1 MLSAIDFKFIA
12 HVATHNLSWATVEEF
27 NARKE
32 LFAQVDAEIEAIN
45 ADPTNTFTVGHNFL
59 STYSPME
66 KKRLLGYR
74 EWTPEENAA
83 VEDNSPTAD
92 SVNWVTAGAVT
103 PVKDQGQCGSC
114 WSFSSTGALEG
125 AYFIKTG
132 TLDSFSEQQLVD
144 CDHIGSQG
152 CNGGSMAG
160 AFYWYK
166 NNKAELEADYAYTAV
181 TGTCHQSDYS
191 GVTTDLGYTQ
201 IAQNSSSALMASIQ
215 TGPTSVAIEADKV
228 AFQGYTGGILNS
240 TACGTSLDHG
250 VLAVGYGTE
259 NGQAYYLVKNSWGAS
274 WGDNGYVKI
283 ANNGDGAGIC
293 GIQLGAVR
301 PKM

>member
-27 NARKE
+27 NARKQ
-32 LFAQVDAEIEAIN
+32 FYVAADAEIERIN
-45 ADPTNTFTVGHNFL
+45 ANTENTFTVGHNFM
-59 STYSPME
+59 STWSPME
-66 KKRLLGYR
+66 RTRLLGYK
-74 EWTPEENAA
+74 EWTSEEDAI
-83 VEDNSPTAD
+83 VEDNSPSAS
-92 SVNWVTAGAVT
+92 SVNWVDAGAVT
-103 PVKDQGQCGSC
+103 PVKNQGQCGSC

-144 CDHIGSQG
+144 CDHVGSAG

-166 NNKAELEADYAYTAV
+166 SNKAELEADYGYTAV
-181 TGTCHQSDYS
+181 TGTCHASDYS
-191 GVTTDLGYTQ
+191 GVTTDTGYIQ
-201 IAQNSSSALMASIQ
+201 VAQSSSSALMASIEAA
-215 TGPTSVAIEADKV
+215 PTSVAIEADKM
-228 AFQGYTGGILNS
+228 AFQAYTGGILNS
-240 TACGTSLDHG
+240 AECGTQLDHG
-250 VLAVGYGTE
+250 VLAVGYGTD

-283 ANNGDGAGIC
+283 ANNGDGSGIC

-301 PKM
+301 PSM

>member
-1 MLSAIDFKFIA
+1 MLSAIDFKFIS

-27 NARKE
+27 NARKQF
-32 LFAQVDAEIEAIN
+32 FAAAEEEIERIN
-45 ADPTNTFTVGHNFL
+45 AEPENTFTVGHNFM
-59 STYSPME
+59 STWSPME
-66 KKRLLGYR
+66 RKRLLGYR
-74 EWTPEENAA
+74 EWQSQEDAI
-83 VEDNSPTAD
+83 VEDNAPTAD
-92 SVNWVTAGAVT
+92 SVNWVDAGAVT
-103 PVKDQGQCGSC
+103 PVKNQGQCGSC

-144 CDHIGSQG
+144 CDHVGSAG

-166 NNKAELEADYAYTAV
+166 SNAAELESDYGYTAV
-181 TGTCHQSDYS
+181 TGTCHASDYS
-191 GVTTDLGYTQ
+191 GVTTDTGYIQ
-201 IAQNSSSALMASIQ
+201 VAQSSSSALMASIEAA
-215 TGPTSVAIEADKV
+215 PTSVAIEADKM
-228 AFQGYTGGILNS
+228 AFQAYTGGVLNS
-240 TACGTSLDHG
+240 SECGTQLDHG

-283 ANNGDGAGIC
+283 ANNGDGSGIC

-301 PKM
+301 PSM

>member
-144 CDHIGSQG
+144 CDHNGSMG
-152 CNGGSMAG
+152 CNGGSMEG
-160 AFYWYK
+160 AFQWYES
-166 NNKAELEADYAYTAV
+166 NKADLESAYPYKAV
-181 TGTCHQSDYS
+181 DGTCQTMS
-191 GVTTDLGYTQ
+191 GVTNDSSYVNVQ
-201 IAQNSSSALMASIQ
+201 ANSSSAMKASIQ
-215 TGPTSVAIEADKV
+215 AGPTSIAIEADKM
-228 AFQGYTGGILNS
+228 AFQFYQGGILNNAS
-240 TACGTSLDHG
+240 GCGTQLDHG

-259 NGQAYYLVKNSWGAS
+259 NGQAYFLVKNSWGAS
-274 WGDNGYVKI
+274 WGDNGYIKM
-283 ANNGDGAGIC
+283 ADNGDGAGMC
-293 GIQLGAVR
+293 GMLMAGVR
-301 PKM
+301 PTI

>member
-45 ADPTNTFTVGHNFL
+45 AEPSNTFTVGHNFL

-74 EWTPEENAA
+74 EWTPEENAV
-83 VEDNSPTAD
+83 VEDNTPTAS
-92 SVNWVTAGAVT
+92 SVNWVDAGAVT
-103 PVKDQGQCGSC
+103 PVKNQGQCGSC

-144 CDHIGSQG
+144 CDHFGSAG

-166 NNKAELEADYAYTAV
+166 NNSAELEADYAYTAV
-181 TGTCHQSDYS
+181 TGTCHQTDYT
-191 GVTTDLGYTQ
+191 GVTTDQGYTQ
-201 IAQNSSSALMASIQ
+201 IAQKSSSALMASIEAA
-215 TGPTSVAIEADKV
+215 PTSIAIEADQSS
-228 AFQGYTGGILNS
+228 FQMYTGGILNS
-240 TACGTSLDHG
+240 GCGTSLDHG
-250 VLAVGYGTE
+250 VLAVGYGTD

-274 WGDNGYVKI
+274 WGDNGYIKI
-283 ANNGDGAGIC
+283 ANTGDGDGVC

-301 PKM
+301 PTM